1 MIRINLLEQDKTTK
15 EGPKISFGGISTI
28 GVVWIVVMLLTFGYI
43 GVSWYTLGNR
53 IETLKQDLA
62 QAEEDLKE
70 VEQALRTVD
79 ERQAKKDALEQRVA
93 LISELKRRQRVPV
106 HLLDQISRQLPE
118 FLWLEG
124 LEERDGGIRVRGKA
138 TTFNA
143 VSNFY
148 NNLRDSSF
156 FSDVTMGTTQRV
168 PEGVSFVLSCR
179 FTPPPTGASGG
190 EDASS
195 DDAGARS

>member
-179 FTPPPTGASGG
+179 FTPPTGASGG